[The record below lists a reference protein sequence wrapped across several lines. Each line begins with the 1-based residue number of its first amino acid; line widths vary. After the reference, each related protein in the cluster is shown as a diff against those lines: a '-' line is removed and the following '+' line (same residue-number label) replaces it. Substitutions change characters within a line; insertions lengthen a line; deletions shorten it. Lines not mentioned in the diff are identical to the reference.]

1 MRDNSAA
8 NFQTNGIFT
17 GNTLLH
23 QEKALDGMEPVTREL
38 VKKIYQTQMKYEQIG
53 ELLTALNS

>member
-1 MRDNSAA
+1 MSDNSAA
-8 NFQTNGIFT
+8 NFQTNEIFT

-38 VKKIYQTQMKYEQIG
+38 VKKSIK
-53 ELLTALNS
+53 LK